1 MANILLLDD
10 NETFLKLQGEFLRCS
25 GHRVATFTDGSKALQ
40 MVHRKSF
47 DLLITD
53 LIMPDKE
60 GIEIIIELHRKL
72 PDLKIIAMS
81 GGSRVGARDWLVMAK
96 KLGASHT
103 LIKPFSGEQ
112 LLEVVNSALREAESQ
127 KAGITLSENDKQ
139 RP

>member
-25 GHRVATFTDGSKALQ
+25 GHRVATFTDGKKALQ
-40 MVHRKSF
+40 MLQRKPF

-60 GIEIIIELHRKL
+60 GIEIIIELHSKL

-112 LLEVVNSALREAESQ
+112 LLEVVNSVLGDTERP
-127 KAGITLSENDKQ
+127 KAGIKLSENDRQKS
-139 RP
+139 